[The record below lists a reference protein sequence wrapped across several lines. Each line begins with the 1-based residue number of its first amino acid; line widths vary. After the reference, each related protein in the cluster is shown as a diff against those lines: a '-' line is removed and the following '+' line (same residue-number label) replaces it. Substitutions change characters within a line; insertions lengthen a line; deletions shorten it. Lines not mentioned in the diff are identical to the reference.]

1 MNAPEPA
8 ASPGWWAPAVRK
20 TAARLLPS
28 WFQASPAVRLGD
40 MPASALAFIAWGIR
54 ETLRAP
60 VLFVTDGPVSLD
72 ESLRD
77 LRTLAPD
84 PTAPVLFFPPLE
96 SATGDGKSA
105 PPPELT
111 GARLTTLASLDKN
124 DRPIVATCVQALM
137 QPTISPAELSRRV
150 RRIVTGE
157 THEMADLVHFL
168 EQSGFRFEPEV
179 HEPGEA
185 TVRGGLIDAWP
196 PTEEWPLR
204 IEFFGSTVESIRQF
218 EPDTQAS
225 RAVLRTAYLAPVS
238 EQAGHSSG
246 PAVSLLA
253 LLPPETVVVWFDYPA
268 IENMAEVFE
277 ETVRERKSGS
287 LAIPLEELNQLVLTR
302 LRREVRSGMFDGV
315 EALDVVPLPSVVSL
329 TRDTFRPD
337 LAEQQRHAFLLRLA
351 ALAGEGRNVFLFF
364 ETEGALHRF
373 LETASDEIRHVITPR
388 LAILSEGFTSETFGL
403 VLASES
409 DLYGR
414 RKQTRGRLR
423 LEGVKKQAG
432 SRIGD
437 FSEIQPGDL
446 VVHIDHGIG
455 RYRGLGE
462 IEVAGQKQEALI
474 LEYAEGARLHVP
486 VDHAHLLTRY
496 VGMGKHSVK
505 LHALGGRRWQ
515 TERKSVEKAVQDLA
529 ANMLETQAARD
540 LQAGHAFKPDNPWQH
555 EFEAAFPYRE
565 TEDQVSSIAD
575 VKKDMESSR
584 PMDRLI
590 CGDAGYGKT
599 EVAMRAAFKAVMDGR
614 QVAVLVPTTVLAQQH
629 FYTFAERMSA
639 FPIRIE
645 MYSRM
650 CTAEQRI
657 GVMKGLADGSIDI
670 VIGTHGLLEP
680 SMTYTDLGL
689 VIVDEEQRFGVAHK
703 ERLKSMRRLVDVLTL
718 TATPIPRTLYMS
730 LTGVRDL
737 SLIQTPPSERL
748 PVETVVAENK
758 DDVVREAI
766 LRELS
771 RGGQIYY
778 LHNRVHTIE
787 AVRQRLE
794 HIVPEARITVAHG
807 QMPPRQLS
815 QIMQEFVTGGSDVLL
830 CTTIVES
837 GTDIPNANTILIERA
852 DRFGMSDL
860 YQLRGRAGRSKARG
874 YCYMLLPKNG
884 LVDPS
889 AKKRIQALRQHSGLG
904 AGFKLAMRD
913 LEIRGSGNILGHE
926 QSGHIA
932 AVGFSLYCQLLRRTV
947 ERLKGKESSIPL
959 VDVQMHLDFVV
970 FSPDQA
976 DRENAAIIPSSYL
989 DDEALKI
996 SQYRQIASTWTV
1008 NEVNALRRKMRD
1020 RFGPIPDPVERL
1032 FLMSEIRI
1040 LGAQKKLVGITTR
1053 DDRIL
1058 LSKPGG
1064 DLVQF
1069 QNRLPRFKAAGCTA
1083 RLLELKALLKKME

>member
-1 MNAPEPA
+1 MLERAGRLFPPIFVTNT
-8 ASPGWWAPAVRK
+8 
-20 TAARLLPS
+20 TARFGLLP
-28 WFQASPAVRLGD
+28 P
-40 MPASALAFIAWGIR
+40 SAEAFCAWALR

-60 VLFVTDGPVSLD
+60 ILWVSDGPVTLD
-72 ESLRD
+72 QALRD

-84 PTAPVLFFPPLE
+84 LESTVHFFPPLE
-96 SATGDGKSA
+96 TLASENGKA
-105 PPPELT
+105 LPPPELS
-111 GARLTTLASLDKN
+111 GARLNTLLALQETE
-124 DRPIVATCVQALM
+124 RPVVATSIQALM
-137 QPTISPAELSRRV
+137 QPTLQPSELLRRMKTITLGERHEFV
-150 RRIVTGE
+150 EIVK
-157 THEMADLVHFL
+157 FL
-168 EQSGFRFEPEV
+168 EQGGFRFEAEV

-185 TVRGGLIDAWP
+185 AVRGGLLDAWP

-204 IEFFGSTVESIRQF
+204 IEFFGSTVESIRAF
-218 EPDTQAS
+218 EPDTQTS
-225 RAVLRTAYLAPVS
+225 RASLRSAVLAPVS
-238 EQAGHSSG
+238 ENAGP
-246 PAVSLLA
+246 PAASPVSLLA
-253 LLPPETVVVWFDYPA
+253 LLPAGTVIVWSDYPA
-268 IENMAEVFE
+268 IENMARVYE
-277 ETVRERKSGS
+277 ETLLEKSDQTLG
-287 LAIPLEELNQLVLTR
+287 IPFDELQQIVLTR
-302 LRREVRSGMFDGV
+302 RFREVRTGLLES
-315 EALDVVPLPSVVSL
+315 ALPLDFESLPSVVSA
-329 TRDTFRPD
+329 TRETFRPD
-337 LAEQQRHAFLLRLA
+337 LAEQQRQTFLSRLTDQA
-351 ALAGEGRNVFLFF
+351 KDGRNVFLFF

-373 LETASDEIRHVITPR
+373 LETAKPEAREAITPR
-388 LAILSEGFTSETFGL
+388 LAILSGGFTSATFGL
-403 VLASES
+403 TLASES

-423 LEGVKKQAG
+423 MEKTRARAG
-432 SRIGD
+432 TRIGE

-474 LEYAEGARLHVP
+474 IEYAESARLHVP

-515 TERKSVEKAVQDLA
+515 TERKNVEKAVQDLA
-529 ANMLETQAARD
+529 ASMLETQAARD
-540 LQAGHAFKPDNPWQH
+540 LQPGHAFKADTPWQH
-555 EFEAAFPYRE
+555 EFETAFPYRE
-565 TEDQVSSIAD
+565 TIDQLHAIED
-575 VKKDMESSR
+575 VKKDMESTR

-599 EVAMRAAFKAVMDGR
+599 EVAMRAAFKSVMEAK

-629 FYTFAERMSA
+629 FFTFAERMGA
-639 FPIRIE
+639 FPVRIE

-650 CTAEQRI
+650 CTAEQRQEVI
-657 GVMKGLADGSIDI
+657 RGLANGTVDI

-680 SMTYTDLGL
+680 GMVFKDLGL
-689 VIVDEEQRFGVAHK
+689 VVVDEEQRFGVAHK
-703 ERLKSMRRLVDVLTL
+703 EKLKKLRRLVDVMTL
-718 TATPIPRTLYMS
+718 SATPIPRTLYMS

-758 DDVVREAI
+758 DEVVREAI

-771 RGGQIYY
+771 RGGQVYY
-778 LHNRVHTIE
+778 LHNRVHTIDV
-787 AVRQRLE
+787 VRQRLSLL
-794 HIVPEARITVAHG
+794 VPEARVAVAHG

-815 QIMQEFVTGGSDVLL
+815 GIMQDFVRGGSDVLL

-860 YQLRGRAGRSKARG
+860 YQLRGRAGRAKSRG
-874 YCYMLLPKNG
+874 YCYMLLPRHG

-947 ERLKGKESSIPL
+947 ERLKGKESKAPL
-959 VDVQMHLDFVV
+959 VDVQLHLDFVV

-976 DRENAAIIPSSYL
+976 DQENAAIIPSRYI

-996 SQYRQIASTWTV
+996 AQYRQIASAWTV
-1008 NEVNALRRKMRD
+1008 NEITTLRRQFRD
-1020 RFGPIPDPVERL
+1020 RFGPIPESVERL
-1032 FLMSEIRI
+1032 FLMAEIRI
-1040 LGAQKKLVGITTR
+1040 LAAGKGIIEITSR
-1053 DDRIL
+1053 EDRIL
-1058 LSKPGG
+1058 LSRPGG
-1064 DLVQF
+1064 DLVQS
-1069 QNRLPRFKAAGCTA
+1069 QNRLPRFKAASCTG
-1083 RLLELKALLKKME
+1083 RLMELKAFLKKMD

>member
-1 MNAPEPA
+1 M
-8 ASPGWWAPAVRK
+8 
-20 TAARLLPS
+20 
-28 WFQASPAVRLGD
+28 
-40 MPASALAFIAWGIR
+40 AWCIR
-54 ETLRAP
+54 ETLKVP
-60 VLFVTDGPVSLD
+60 VLWVSDGPVSLD
-72 ESLRD
+72 QSLRD

-84 PTAPVLFFPPLE
+84 PAAQVLFFPPLE
-96 SATGDGKSA
+96 SATGEGKSA
-105 PPPELT
+105 PPPELS
-111 GARLTTLASLDKN
+111 GARLTTLTSLATS
-124 DRPIVATCVQALM
+124 DRPVIATCIQALM
-137 QPTISPAELSRRV
+137 QPTLPPEELARRV
-150 RRIVTGE
+150 RRIAVGE
-157 THEMADLVHFL
+157 SHDMAALVAFL
-168 EQSGFRFEPEV
+168 EESGFRFEAEV

-185 TVRGGLIDAWP
+185 AVRGGLVDAWP

-204 IEFFGSTVESIRQF
+204 IEFFGSTVESIRPF
-218 EPDTQAS
+218 EPDTQSS
-225 RAVLRTAYLAPVS
+225 RATLRTAYLTPVS
-238 EQAGHSSG
+238 EQTGR
-246 PAVSLLA
+246 PAKEAASLLA
-253 LLPPETVVVWFDYPA
+253 LVPPETVVVWADYPA
-268 IENMAEVFE
+268 VENMAAVYE
-277 ETVRERKSGS
+277 ETIRERKGGE
-287 LAIPLEELNQLVLTR
+287 LAIPFDELNQLVLTR
-302 LRREVRSGMFDGV
+302 RLREVRSGLL
-315 EALDVVPLPSVVSL
+315 EDVRPADFEPLPSVVSV

-337 LAEQQRHAFLLRLA
+337 LAEQQRQAFLLRLA
-351 ALAGEGRNVFLFF
+351 ALAGEGRQVFLFF

-373 LETASDEIRHVITPR
+373 LESASEEIRAVITPR
-388 LAILSEGFTSETFGL
+388 LALLSEGFASATFGL

-414 RKQTRGRLR
+414 RKLTRGRLR
-423 LEGVKKQAG
+423 IESARKRAG

-462 IEVAGQKQEALI
+462 IEVAGKKQEALI
-474 LEYAEGARLHVP
+474 IEYAESARLHVP

-515 TERKSVEKAVQDLA
+515 TERKTVEKAVQDLA

-540 LQAGHAFKPDNPWQH
+540 LQPGHAFKPDNPWQH
-555 EFEAAFPYRE
+555 EFETAFPYRE
-565 TEDQVSSIAD
+565 TEDQLSSIED
-575 VKKDMESSR
+575 VKKDMESTR

-614 QVAVLVPTTVLAQQH
+614 QVVVLVPTTVLAQQH

-639 FPIRIE
+639 FPVRIE

-650 CTAEQRI
+650 CTLEQRHEVMT
-657 GVMKGLADGSIDI
+657 GVADGTIDI

-680 SMTYTDLGL
+680 GVVFKDLGL

-703 ERLKSMRRLVDVLTL
+703 ERLKNLRRMVDVLTL

-737 SLIQTPPSERL
+737 SLIQTPPSERI

-771 RGGQIYY
+771 RGGQVYF
-778 LHNRVHTIE
+778 LHNRVHTIDV
-787 AVRQRLE
+787 VRQRLE
-794 HIVPEARITVAHG
+794 TLVPEARIAVAHG
-807 QMPPRQLS
+807 QMPPKHLS
-815 QIMQEFVTGGSDVLL
+815 EIMQEFTRGASDVLL

-874 YCYMLLPKNG
+874 YCYMLLPKHG

-947 ERLKGKESSIPL
+947 ERLKGKESTIPL
-959 VDVQMHLDFVV
+959 VDVQMHLDFVTY
-970 FSPDQA
+970 SPDEGDQ
-976 DRENAAIIPSSYL
+976 ENAALIPSHYL

-996 SQYRQIASTWTV
+996 TQYRQIASTWTI
-1008 NEVNALRRKMRD
+1008 NEVTALRRKMRD
-1020 RFGPIPDPVERL
+1020 RFGPIPDSVERL
-1032 FLMSEIRI
+1032 FLMAEIRI
-1040 LGAQKKLVGITTR
+1040 LGALKKLVSIATR
-1053 DDRIL
+1053 EDRIL
-1058 LSKPGG
+1058 LSREGG
-1064 DLVQF
+1064 NLVQF
-1069 QNRLPRFKAAGCTA
+1069 QNRLPRFKTTACTA
-1083 RLLELKALLKKME
+1083 RLLELKALLKKID

>member
-1 MNAPEPA
+1 LIVA
-8 ASPGWWAPAVRK
+8 K
-20 TAARLLPS
+20 TDDVIGS
-28 WFQASPAVRLGD
+28 IVSI
-40 MPASALAFIAWGIR
+40 ALAIKDEDVINVFLPQVGDIGIFVSAA
-54 ETLRAP
+54 ELWQQPSGLFLPAP
-60 VLFVTDGPVSLD
+60 STPGVDIG
-72 ESLRD
+72 
-77 LRTLAPD
+77 
-84 PTAPVLFFPPLE
+84 
-96 SATGDGKSA
+96 
-105 PPPELT
+105 
-111 GARLTTLASLDKN
+111 
-124 DRPIVATCVQALM
+124 VQWLM
-137 QPTISPAELSRRV
+137 QPTLPPGELAKRV
-150 RRIVTGE
+150 RRLVTGD
-157 THEMADLVHFL
+157 TQEMSPLVKFL
-168 EQSGFRFEPEV
+168 EQGGYRFEAEV

-185 TVRGGLIDAWP
+185 TVRGGLIDVWP
-196 PTEEWPLR
+196 TTEEWPLR
-204 IEFFGSTVESIRQF
+204 IEFFGSTIESIRSF

-225 RAVLRTAYLAPVS
+225 RAVIRAAILPPVS
-238 EQAGHSSG
+238 EQAGDPLG
-246 PAVSLLA
+246 QAVSLLA
-253 LLPPETVVVWFDYPA
+253 LMPPETVVIWADYPA
-268 IENMAEVFE
+268 VENMAAVYE
-277 ETVRERKSGS
+277 ETVLERKSGP
-287 LAIPLEELNQLVLTR
+287 LAIPFDALSQLVLTR
-302 LRREVRSGMFDGV
+302 HLREVRSGL
-315 EALDVVPLPSVVSL
+315 LDDITPLDFESLPSVVSI

-337 LAEQQRHAFLLRLA
+337 LAEQQRHSFLLRLV
-351 ALAGEGRNVFLFF
+351 ALAGEGRQVYLFF

-373 LETASDEIRHVITPR
+373 LETASEEIRRVITPR
-388 LAILSEGFTSETFGL
+388 LALLSEGFTSAAFGL

-423 LEGVKKQAG
+423 METSRSRAG

-474 LEYAEGARLHVP
+474 IEYAESARLHVP

-496 VGMGKHSVK
+496 VGMGKHSVR

-515 TERKSVEKAVQDLA
+515 TERKTVEKAVQDLA
-529 ANMLETQAARD
+529 AGMLDTQAARD
-540 LQAGHAFKPDNPWQH
+540 LQPGHAFKPDAPWQH
-555 EFEAAFPYRE
+555 EFETAFPYRE
-565 TEDQVSSIAD
+565 TEDQLNAIAD
-575 VKKDMESSR
+575 VKKDMESTR

-599 EVAMRAAFKAVMDGR
+599 EVAMRGAFKAVMDGK
-614 QVAVLVPTTVLAQQH
+614 QVVVLVPTTVLAQQH

-639 FPIRIE
+639 FPVRIE
-645 MYSRM
+645 MYSRL
-650 CTAEQRI
+650 CTLDQRHQVLK
-657 GVMKGLADGSIDI
+657 GVADGTIDI

-680 SMTYTDLGL
+680 GIVFKDLGL

-703 ERLKSMRRLVDVLTL
+703 ERLKKLRRMVDVLTL
-718 TATPIPRTLYMS
+718 SATPIPRTLYMS

-771 RGGQIYY
+771 RGGQVYY
-778 LHNRVHTIE
+778 LHNRVYTID

-794 HIVPEARITVAHG
+794 KIAPEARITVAHG
-807 QMPPRQLS
+807 QMPARQLS
-815 QIMQEFVTGGSDVLL
+815 SIMQDFVRGGSDVLL

-860 YQLRGRAGRSKARG
+860 YQLRGRAGRAKARG
-874 YCYMLLPKNG
+874 YCYMLLPKHG

-947 ERLKGKESSIPL
+947 ERLKGKESAAPL

-970 FSPDQA
+970 YSPDQA
-976 DRENAAIIPSSYL
+976 DSENAAIIPSTYL

-996 SQYRQIASTWTV
+996 TQYRQIASAWTL
-1008 NEVNALRRKMRD
+1008 NEVTAHRRKMRD
-1020 RFGPIPDPVERL
+1020 RFGPIPDAVERL

-1040 LGAQKKLVGITTR
+1040 LGAKCNLVGIATR
-1053 DDRIL
+1053 EERIL

-1064 DLVQF
+1064 DLVHVDG
-1069 QNRLPRFKAAGCTA
+1069 RLPRFKANACTA
-1083 RLLELKALLKKME
+1083 RLLELKALLKRLSSE